1 MMDSVPLPPLHIG
14 RAALDAGA
22 PDLRAVAIALAAFAV
37 AAVLIWVPALPSG
50 AVLRRRV
57 WLSLGKKFVVVMVA
71 LAVLPAVLPYDHLF
85 APAHADG
92 GADAAVHASHCHA
105 SPGTCSDAPLA
116 SGLGQFLFSEPL
128 VVAPAMLTL
137 VLLAVGVT
145 LHGVYRRPET
155 PPPMLRASV

>member
-1 MMDSVPLPPLHIG
+1 MMDSVPLSPLHIG

-22 PDLRAVAIALAAFAV
+22 PDLRVVAVALAALAV
-37 AAVLIWVPALPSG
+37 ATVLIWAPALPSG

-57 WLSLGKKFVVVMVA
+57 WLSLGTKLVVVMVA
-71 LAVLPAVLPYDHLF
+71 LAVLPAILPYDHLF
-85 APAHADG
+85 GPAHADG
-92 GADAAVHASHCHA
+92 GADKAVHVSHCHA

-128 VVAPAMLTL
+128 VVAPAMLTI
-137 VLLAVGVT
+137 VLLAAGVT

-155 PPPMLRASV
+155 PPPLFGAAV